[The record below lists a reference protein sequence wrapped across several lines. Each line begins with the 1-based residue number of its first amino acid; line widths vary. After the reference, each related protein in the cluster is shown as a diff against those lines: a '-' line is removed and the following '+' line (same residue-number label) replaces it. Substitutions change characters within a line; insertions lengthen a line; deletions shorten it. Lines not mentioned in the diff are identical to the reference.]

1 MQDEEIADVTDYINE
16 NGCVYERIVPLKKQI
31 NPQRDKFS

>member
-16 NGCVYERIVPLKKQI
+16 NGWVYERIVPLKKQI
-31 NPQRDKFS
+31 NPQRDKFC